1 MEPLCTTD
9 KAAIAIQNTHIR
21 CNVDDWIHCFITISP
36 RNSSDFSVSHGVV
49 IYPPSLENQSP
60 PPADWT
66 LNSVFT
72 LPFLK
77 LTNHQGSNNCSYS
90 KNKNTHHT
98 LMTLII
104 SVKKKKFPSYLL
116 YSSRFE
122 CFWFSPTN
130 GTKTAVVKITSEI
143 HMVQLK
149 NYQSEP
155 SPVNSGVPQGS
166 V

>member
-1 MEPLCTTD
+1 M
-9 KAAIAIQNTHIR
+9 HIR

-36 RNSSDFSVSHGVV
+36 RNSSDFSVSQRLV

-77 LTNHQGSNNCSYS
+77 STNHQDSNNYSYS

-116 YSSRFE
+116 YSSQFE
-122 CFWFSPTN
+122 FFWFSPTN
-130 GTKTAVVKITSEI
+130 STKTAVVKITSEF